1 MFQLPVNNLTRIRK
15 ARKSV
20 KKVLVDIGLEYC
32 KEHVEDFKEF
42 GPDDHYVKSL
52 GWEDVCLWYP
62 QRPQDYRSKQ
72 FCCSECPFASK
83 YFSGYKNHFR
93 NVHRQD
99 YEKHILLNCP
109 YCMYSGNK
117 RSLETHVRLFH
128 ASNNAFRQNM
138 TANQA
143 NMMAMKDG
151 SLQAVYFCKSCT
163 FQDPLYNVVRRHIY
177 REHFQHVAKAYV
189 DKTDSSENKSGADGS
204 ASAGAGGGGGGGSG
218 GVNGIQCKICQFAP
232 RSYEAL
238 VQHVVE
244 FHEKIGYQ
252 VTALIGHTN
261 IPVSRPS
268 YQPVSRG
275 GVMTSGGWRPQTS
288 QQMNRMIP
296 PKGIPV
302 LDHLKQNTI
311 GYKLPMGQPIRLGPA
326 DSAKLL
332 AACDPIPVKKPH
344 NVCTSQTQK
353 WKICTVCSQLFPE
366 SAYSAHFEK
375 EHQAE
380 KVRVM
385 AKYIMK
391 IHNFT
396 SKCLYCNRY
405 LPTDTLLS
413 HLLVHGLSCPL
424 CYTTFNEVEKIVA
437 HKRQCCPEETKTA
450 PGESPLTFDLTV
462 ALGKPKNIQLIVTT
476 YNMKDASEPSSTKA
490 QSFSSDQAP
499 RKVHVKIP
507 DSHDPPAPKV
517 PPASLA
523 PKMEV
528 GKTLC
533 PLCFSIL
540 KGPISEALSGHLRER
555 HQVIQTMHPVE
566 KKMTYK
572 CIHCLG
578 VYTSTMTASTITL
591 HLVHCRGV
599 AQSQGGSARP
609 STARAGQGGKTVA
622 TLRSPGIGTLK
633 RELPPPDSMDAKR
646 RKMVDHTRFY
656 PTVFV
661 EKPEEPVVLALD
673 PKGHAEKTY
682 EARKAFLTAYF
693 NSRPYPLQR
702 EVEKLA
708 ASLWL
713 WKSDVSSHF
722 ANRRRSC
729 ERDFVT
735 RKAVVLLGFNMRACN
750 RVKHDMEFDP
760 AFHFQSFDDDDRRV
774 SKLTKSRLK
783 DVGGY
788 QHSENAKAA
797 QQLAIRQPVI
807 AAGQGSLTKP
817 SNSAF
822 SPNSGSYQE
831 PINIS
836 DSDSDVE
843 ETSSYTVPYERPHT
857 VLARGMGPH
866 AGQQPVFLSQGRRA
880 RGPENNSSSSS
891 SHASAGLL
899 DGAASMGHSARDA
912 VDGSLSVSSPE
923 DEPWA
928 HGSVALE
935 DSSYRPAGIFEGQG
949 KEVGLVGR

>member
-32 KEHVEDFKEF
+32 KDHVEDFKEF

-62 QRPQDYRSKQ
+62 QKPQDYRSKQ
-72 FCCSECPFASK
+72 FCCSECPFSSK

-128 ASNNAFRQNM
+128 AANNAYRQNM
-138 TANQA
+138 TSNQA

-151 SLQAVYFCKSCT
+151 SLQAVYFCKTCT
-163 FQDPLYNVVRRHIY
+163 YQDPLYNVVRRHIY

-189 DKTDSSENKSGADGS
+189 DMDSENKSGGNGS
-204 ASAGAGGGGGGGSG
+204 GAGI
-218 GVNGIQCKICQFAP
+218 NGIQCKICQFAP

-261 IPVSRPS
+261 IPVSRPT
-268 YQPVSRG
+268 YQAGLSRG
-275 GVMTSGGWRPQTS
+275 AVLTSGGWRPQTP
-288 QQMNRMIP
+288 QQMNRMAP
-296 PKGIPV
+296 PKMQGIPV

-311 GYKLPMGQPIRLGPA
+311 GYKLPMGQPIRMGPA

-332 AACDPIPVKKPH
+332 GACDPIPVKKPH
-344 NVCTSQTQK
+344 NVSTAQTQK

-437 HKRQCCPEETKTA
+437 HKRQCCPEDTKTA

-476 YNMKDASEPSSTKA
+476 YNMKDASEQSSTKA
-490 QSFSSDQAP
+490 QAHMSDLP
-499 RKVHVKIP
+499 KKVHVKIP
-507 DSHDPPAPKV
+507 DSQHESPAPKV
-517 PPASLA
+517 PPASLT
-523 PKMEV
+523 PKTEV

-540 KGPISEALSGHLRER
+540 KGPISEALSLHLRER

-599 AQSQGGSARP
+599 AQSQGGTARP
-609 STARAGQGGKTVA
+609 STARAGQVTKPVA
-622 TLRSPGIGTLK
+622 TLRPPGIGTLK
-633 RELPPPDSMDAKR
+633 RELPPPDSLDAKK
-646 RKMVDHTRFY
+646 RKMVDHTRCY
-656 PTVFV
+656 PTIFV

-693 NSRPYPLQR
+693 NCHPYPSQR

-735 RKAVVLLGFNMRACN
+735 RKAVVLLGFNMRAVN
-750 RVKHDMEFDP
+750 QVKHDLDFDP
-760 AFHFQSFDDDDRRV
+760 QWYFEGTDDDDSRL
-774 SKLTKSRLK
+774 SKITKSRLK
-783 DVGGY
+783 DAGGFH
-788 QHSENAKAA
+788 HSENAKAV
-797 QQLAIRQPVI
+797 QHFVIRQPVI
-807 AAGQGSLTKP
+807 AGQGSLNKP

-822 SPNSGSYQE
+822 TPKPGSYQE
-831 PINIS
+831 PISIDS

-843 ETSSYTVPYERPHT
+843 ETTSYAKPYERPHT
-857 VLARGMGPH
+857 VLARGTGAH
-866 AGQQPVFLSQGRRA
+866 LGQQPVFLSQERRP
-880 RGPENNSSSSS
+880 RPQENSSRSLT
-891 SHASAGLL
+891 GLI
-899 DGAASMGHSARDA
+899 DGPSMGHSARDA
-912 VDGSLSVSSPE
+912 AKNLDSSLSVSSPE
-923 DEPWA
+923 EESWA
-928 HGSVALE
+928 RGSVTLD